1 MKVLKLFEG
10 FGVEL
15 EYMIVHRDTLDVM
28 PVADLLLRDADGAVV
43 AELERNSIAWCN
55 ELVAHVI
62 ELKTNGPAQELASLA
77 HKFACEI
84 KYINDLLKPHHAMLL
99 PTAMHPWMNP
109 DAEMMLWDHEY
120 NEIYEAFNRIFDCRG
135 HGWSNLQ
142 STHINLPFSNDD
154 EFGRLHAAI
163 RAILPLLPAV
173 ASSSPIMEGRVTGV
187 MDTRM
192 EVYKTNARS
201 VPQVSGLVVPEPVFS
216 KQAYE
221 QELLESVYE
230 AIRPYDT
237 EGILQEEW
245 LNARGAIARFDRNA
259 IEIRVLDIQECP
271 AMDLAIVESVVAVLI
286 YLTRRSEG
294 FVEQTK
300 ALSTEYL
307 ASVLS
312 ASIRNGRQERTELRE
327 LSTALGIEQK
337 GVLSPFAL
345 WMLLVEKAVQ
355 EGAVLTSSSS
365 KLLQLIA
372 TEGSLSERILRETGS
387 SPDRDTLK
395 RVYRKLSHC
404 LVENI
409 PFVPETYGH

>member
-15 EYMIVHRDTLDVM
+15 EYMIVHRETLDVM
-28 PVADLLLRDADGAVV
+28 PVADLLLRDTDGAVV
-43 AELERNSIAWCN
+43 AELERDSIAWCN

-62 ELKTNGPAQELASLA
+62 ELKTNGPAPELSSLA
-77 HKFACEI
+77 DKFACEI
-84 KYINDLLKPHHAMLL
+84 KYINDLLQPHHAMLL

-109 DAEMMLWDHEY
+109 DAEMKLWDHEY

-163 RAILPLLPAV
+163 RAILPLIPAI

-216 KQAYE
+216 KKAYE
-221 QELLESVYE
+221 QDLLESVYA

-286 YLTRRSEG
+286 YLTSRSEG

-312 ASIRNGRQERTELRE
+312 VSIRNGREERAELRQ
-327 LSTALGIEQK
+327 LSTALGIEPK
-337 GVLSPFAL
+337 GVVSALTL

-372 TEGSLSERILRETGS
+372 SEGSLSERILRETGPC
-387 SPDRDTLK
+387 PDRDTLK

-409 PFVPETYGH
+409 PFVPETYGR